1 MSESDIN
8 SSQQASV
15 SKIWEHLLSKFILT
29 AKSEHKKPV
38 IVALARKMP
47 RLMEFYGTKDKGR
60 SSIMSSLF
68 SEKEDGGSDVEL
80 ITEHA
85 VSSYLKNIKDVKEK
99 VSVLVLDDFIVY
111 GTSAEATAENIFITT
126 GIRPSILS
134 LKRKQRLKPFLY
146 GNLENCEELIDP
158 EVPKFTTDNSY
169 KILSLLKPIDLEY
182 TILSIPV
189 DGGEI
194 MGNWAGFL
202 EKVKSIFTEERG
214 FDVYDVEHRIPEGLD
229 FAGSREIYNISICL
243 KERNPYKK
251 NNDFTKLRIYVGER
265 EASVACYAP
274 NIIWEN
280 SLLKESKL
288 FVDTLLKD
296 CWTDV
301 IEAIDRPVA
310 EPVDAGSEVL
320 TQILEEGYRA
330 SAQLSKV
337 VWANYLSSFACVSG
351 MKGLLSELFGNVEV
365 GLNVQD
371 ICYLVGPDLAQG
383 IREKLKGIY
392 DSGVPTGFDNSE
404 TVSVCKDALIPMRF
418 KELYDKA
425 VVSQLDYSNDVREA
439 LSLIF
444 TNLHYN
450 IGLFNKREEGENP
463 SMIERFKFGES
474 YESLLEKL
482 RPKFFFPKKGELEL
496 RIYKWIDEKIDMG
509 IVVPKYE
516 PSVDEYGRTYWRR
529 YFRAGENE
537 DTYIKL
543 ARVCLQEIKECQE
556 YKNKGAIKFED
567 FVNVVFPNII
577 KKNEG
582 RPDMLQLDRFAAVA
596 ENYNWLMESDRERGT
611 ERMLWVFLVN
621 IPVLK
626 PLSMNLEGDYVIR
639 DNSITDSLLQGLP
652 F

>member
-1 MSESDIN
+1 M
-8 SSQQASV
+8 Q
-15 SKIWEHLLSKFILT
+15 
-29 AKSEHKKPV
+29 
-38 IVALARKMP
+38 
-47 RLMEFYGTKDKGR
+47 
-60 SSIMSSLF
+60 
-68 SEKEDGGSDVEL
+68 
-80 ITEHA
+80 
-85 VSSYLKNIKDVKEK
+85 
-99 VSVLVLDDFIVY
+99 
-111 GTSAEATAENIFITT
+111 
-126 GIRPSILS
+126 
-134 LKRKQRLKPFLY
+134 
-146 GNLENCEELIDP
+146 
-158 EVPKFTTDNSY
+158 
-169 KILSLLKPIDLEY
+169 
-182 TILSIPV
+182 
-189 DGGEI
+189 
-194 MGNWAGFL
+194 
-202 EKVKSIFTEERG
+202 
-214 FDVYDVEHRIPEGLD
+214 
-229 FAGSREIYNISICL
+229 
-243 KERNPYKK
+243 
-251 NNDFTKLRIYVGER
+251 
-265 EASVACYAP
+265 
-274 NIIWEN
+274 
-280 SLLKESKL
+280 
-288 FVDTLLKD
+288 
-296 CWTDV
+296 
-301 IEAIDRPVA
+301 
-310 EPVDAGSEVL
+310 
-320 TQILEEGYRA
+320 
-330 SAQLSKV
+330 
-337 VWANYLSSFACVSG
+337 
-351 MKGLLSELFGNVEV
+351 
-365 GLNVQD
+365 
-371 ICYLVGPDLAQG
+371 
-383 IREKLKGIY
+383 
-392 DSGVPTGFDNSE
+392 
-404 TVSVCKDALIPMRF
+404 F

-556 YKNKGAIKFED
+556 YKNKGAITFED